1 MQASGLAFLTPHDLR
16 HTAASLAIASGA
28 SVKHVQRMLG
38 HKDAAMTLN
47 VYASLF
53 EDDLDAVSDR
63 LDDAIR
69 KAGAASLRTTASG
82 DVFGCPIPT
91 PENVCD

>member
-1 MQASGLAFLTPHDLR
+1 
-16 HTAASLAIASGA
+16 LAIASGA

-53 EDDLDAVSDR
+53 EDDLDDVAAR
-63 LDDAIR
+63 LDEALSR
-69 KAGAASLRTTASG
+69 AAAASVRPGAGPGRLGQADPRPLK
-82 DVFGCPIPT
+82 V
-91 PENVCD
+91 V

>member
-1 MQASGLAFLTPHDLR
+1 
-16 HTAASLAIASGA
+16 LAIASGA

-53 EDDLDAVSDR
+53 EDDLDDVSAR
-63 LDDAIR
+63 LDEALS
-69 KAGAASLRTTASG
+69 KAAAASVRPGRGSRRLGAADTRPLKA
-82 DVFGCPIPT
+82 V
-91 PENVCD
+91 